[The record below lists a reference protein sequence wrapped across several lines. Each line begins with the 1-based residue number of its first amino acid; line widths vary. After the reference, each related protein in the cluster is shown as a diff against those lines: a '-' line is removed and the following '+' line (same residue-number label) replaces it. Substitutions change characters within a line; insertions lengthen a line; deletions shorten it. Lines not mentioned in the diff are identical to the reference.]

1 MLRVILLLP
10 ALALSFVACWGVVV
24 VLGLRVLT
32 GEWPDWRAPGSQTA
46 GPVESAWLA
55 EQPTRAER
63 RMAALAATAQWIGER
78 WWFEGAAEIALR
90 GRAAAR
96 GRPVFLPDFYGTSA
110 TIGRG
115 GRSCR

>member
-1 MLRVILLLP
+1 MILLLP
-10 ALALSFVACWGVVV
+10 AFTLCFGACWAVVV

-32 GEWPDWRAPGSQTA
+32 GEWPDWRTPGSQTA

-63 RMAALAATAQWIGER
+63 RIAALAATAQWIGER
-78 WWFEGAAEIALR
+78 LWFEGAAENALR
-90 GRAAAR
+90 VRAAR
-96 GRPVFLPDFYGTSA
+96 GPSRPVFLPDFYGTSA

-115 GRSCR
+115 WRRR